1 MNDTLKIKVINN
13 IISDVFEYGSND
25 SANFLLGVLSAI
37 DSVLS
42 MKEDGE
48 EK

>member
-1 MNDTLKIKVINN
+1 MNDTLKIKVVSEIVA
-13 IISDVFEYGSND
+13 DVFQYGSND
-25 SANFLLGVLSAI
+25 NADYLIGVLSAI